1 MCGCPLFVYRDT
13 LSGIPSFS
21 FLQICRRRGC
31 AAKNEFSN
39 TAVNHLPNHLPNHRI
54 DVLPCIFPDNAL
66 ILDRILL
73 V

>member
-13 LSGIPSFS
+13 LSGVPSFS
-21 FLQICRRRGC
+21 FSQICRRRGC

-39 TAVNHLPNHLPNHRI
+39 TAVNHLPNHRI
-54 DVLPCIFPDNAL
+54 DVLPCIFPYNAL